1 MKRIDERDIQHF
13 QELTHAA
20 LGEPDAAVFIE
31 RLLRREK
38 MSARIAEFMP
48 AIEKKAAERL
58 YSDEVLIIERLESER
73 SKLFVEIDAY
83 AQSRKAMRS
92 YTSKFPIPP
101 VKPFF
106 NKKD

>member
-13 QELTHAA
+13 RELTQAA
-20 LGEPDAAVFIE
+20 LCELDKALFIE

-48 AIEKKAAERL
+48 AIEKEAVERL
-58 YSDEVLIIERLESER
+58 YVDETLIIERLEAER

-83 AQSRKAMRS
+83 AQSKKALRS
-92 YTSKFPIPP
+92 YTAKFPIPP